1 MVDYLG
7 IGLANICYVVNPQVV
22 ILGGGVMGQEAILK
36 PKISAA
42 LKASLVPSLAD
53 KIQLEFARHQ
63 NYSGYDRSL
72 LPFKQK
78 QSSRKEV

>member
-1 MVDYLG
+1 M
-7 IGLANICYVVNPQVV
+7 VNPQVV

-63 NYSGYDRSL
+63 NTAGMIGAYYH
-72 LPFKQK
+72 FKQK
-78 QSSRKEV
+78 QSSRKEA